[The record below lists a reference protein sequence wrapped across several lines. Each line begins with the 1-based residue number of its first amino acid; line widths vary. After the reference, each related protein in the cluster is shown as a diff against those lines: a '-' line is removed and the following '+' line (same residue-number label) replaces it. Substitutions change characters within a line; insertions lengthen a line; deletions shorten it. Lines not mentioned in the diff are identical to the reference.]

1 MKWLKEFEK
10 GFLLLSL
17 IGYKPW
23 QRDLDIQLLL
33 LQPEELQQPRSG
45 GRKFSFLRFLF

>member
-17 IGYKPW
+17 TGYKPW
-23 QRDLDIQLLL
+23 QRDLDMKLLL
-33 LQPEELQQPRSG
+33 LQPEELEQR
-45 GRKFSFLRFLF
+45 